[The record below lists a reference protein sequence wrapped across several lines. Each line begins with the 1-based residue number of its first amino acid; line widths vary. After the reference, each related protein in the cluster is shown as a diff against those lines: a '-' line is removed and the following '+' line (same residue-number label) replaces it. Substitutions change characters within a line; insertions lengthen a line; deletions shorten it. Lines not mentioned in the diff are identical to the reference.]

1 MLPLAEGYSTTF
13 RNFDVQTQKVKL
25 LQLTVAGKE
34 EITVPV
40 GKFDTLSGRDFLRGW
55 RLGQEDRF
63 DSYGNPQSSEGHPG
77 RGFYG
82 RSGDD
87 SGTGAVDKV
96 SDVYYSTCDIVPGR
110 LEEIR
115 RTENCK
121 RLDLL
126 ELSGLSWRGRWRMVV
141 RIRRTMRM
149 RDRVL
154 FQLFHHHLNGLL
166 QLRILSLPCELRIE
180 FDFDV
185 RCDAVVLHF
194 PLPIGVPHTGTRCRD
209 EAAVH

>member
-55 RLGQEDRF
+55 RLGQEDRL

-96 SDVYYSTCDIVPGR
+96 SDVWHQQYCSGAVGGNQTDGELKTPR
-110 LEEIR
+110 SP
-115 RTENCK
+115 RTERPIVARPLANGSS
-121 RLDLL
+121 DTADD
-126 ELSGLSWRGRWRMVV
+126 EDAGRGFVS
-141 RIRRTMRM
+141 T
-149 RDRVL
+149 
-154 FQLFHHHLNGLL
+154 
-166 QLRILSLPCELRIE
+166 LPSPPERPSPTA
-180 FDFDV
+180 DPV
-185 RCDAVVLHF
+185 PAV
-194 PLPIGVPHTGTRCRD
+194 
-209 EAAVH
+209 